1 MDERTQWEVL
11 RRYRIRG
18 KRDLRRRLHGNL
30 FDVSDGQYLLQVGEL
45 PMGPEITQCM
55 LLVNSGQ
62 GRSRTGKIAM
72 ALMKGLVGKGYGA
85 TVRQQTEEAVGDVV
99 G

>member
-11 RRYRIRG
+11 RRCRIRG
-18 KRDLRRRLHGNL
+18 ETDLRRLHGNL